1 MQMISK
7 VKREYQEACDV
18 KNLINL
24 TMNVKLLLG
33 SLLTP
38 EQVDL
43 FMNQRKRAFNLKS
56 TKYSSEGSDDQ
67 KIWDPFG
74 TEKQFTSELSRHLS
88 HFRTTQR
95 LDRSLLLGVL
105 PDSPK
110 KRPIYR
116 KRHQVLPETTKN
128 SFMQEFSSAEQI
140 GPFEL
145 ESQTEAKPS
154 FKGQLNPSL
163 QSNDKNSV
171 SRKRLTLYSSP

>member
-43 FMNQRKRAFNLKS
+43 FMNQRKRAFKLKS
-56 TKYSSEGSDDQ
+56 TNYSSEGSDDQ

-74 TEKQFTSELSRHLS
+74 TEK
-88 HFRTTQR
+88 
-95 LDRSLLLGVL
+95 
-105 PDSPK
+105 
-110 KRPIYR
+110 
-116 KRHQVLPETTKN
+116 
-128 SFMQEFSSAEQI
+128 
-140 GPFEL
+140 
-145 ESQTEAKPS
+145 
-154 FKGQLNPSL
+154 
-163 QSNDKNSV
+163 
-171 SRKRLTLYSSP
+171 